1 MTTKK
6 NVNVDD
12 ALETAENVTET
23 VTDNV
28 TENAENVSENVANST
43 TENAEIAA
51 DETPSVSPETV
62 DETEKAKQPLSLEDA
77 LAAAEF
83 AAGQYVQRWL

>member
-1 MTTKK
+1 MATKNK
-6 NVNVDD
+6 VNVDD
-12 ALETAENVTET
+12 ALETAGNVTGT

-28 TENAENVSENVANST
+28 AENAENVTENVANST
-43 TENAEIAA
+43 AENAEIAA
-51 DETPSVSPETV
+51 DETPYISPETV